1 MATDTNL
8 TNLIINQLTTSQYN
22 EALSAGTINDN
33 ELYLITDDNTLAS
46 KVYVDNAISAAIGTA
61 IGGSY

>member
-8 TNLIINQLTTSQYN
+8 TNLIINKLTTSQYN
-22 EALSAGTINDN
+22 TALSANTINDN
-33 ELYLITDDNTLAS
+33 ELYLITDDDTMAS
-46 KVYVDNAISAAIGTA
+46 KDYVDNAISAAIGTA

>member
-22 EALSAGTINDN
+22 SAISANTINDN
-33 ELYLITDDNTLAS
+33 ELYFITDDDTMAS
-46 KVYVDNAISAAIGTA
+46 KDYVDSAISAAIGTA

>member
-8 TNLIINQLTTSQYN
+8 SNLIINQLTTSQYN

-33 ELYLITDDNTLAS
+33 ELYLITDDDTMAS
-46 KVYVDNAISAAIGTA
+46 KDYVDNAISAAIGTA